1 MKGRIGHHFSK
12 PPARLCRGPR
22 FPSELAQDHVSFGTS
37 AMASDWF
44 VSAGDGIELAQTQM
58 KQNRDGH
65 QDARQDCQ
73 NAGGAVGGD
82 KRGCK
87 QDT

>member
-1 MKGRIGHHFSK
+1 
-12 PPARLCRGPR
+12 
-22 FPSELAQDHVSFGTS
+22 
-37 AMASDWF
+37 MASDWF